1 MRPVCH
7 LLLLLVAAMCSVASG
22 APPQVATFDAVWVAV
37 RDTHW
42 DPTLAGVDW
51 EAVRTQLRPKAEKA
65 NTPAELRPILF
76 DMLGRLGQSH
86 FSIIP
91 GSDDDAGA
99 PRARRREAHEGTAGA
114 TITLLPSPADPGT
127 LEAVITLV
135 EPGSSAAKAGL
146 KPGMVLTAI
155 DGKPILHDLP
165 TGAGLER
172 YERLAMARA
181 RTTGE
186 PGTTATWTV
195 SDGSSP
201 AREVKLTFAADP
213 RPKAKFGN
221 LPPLP
226 TSLEARTLD
235 AAQLK
240 AMGSTAR
247 SVGVIHFNIWLIP
260 IARPF
265 DQAVDSMRQC
275 DGMVLDLRGNPGG
288 IGGMAMGL
296 AGHFTPESKE
306 LGTMYTREAPLNF
319 VSNPRLVSQDGKV
332 VGAYTGPLAI
342 LVDEGTASTSEIFA
356 GGLQYLGRAKIFGTR
371 TAGAALPAL
380 MDDLPNGDVLLHA
393 IADYRLPDGRQLEAS
408 GVRPD
413 SARAYTRADYAR
425 EGDPVLADAVR
436 WIASE
441 RSRATPASSAMPGAT
456 APHPSPAPPA
466 SPASQQ
472 EPHS

>member
-1 MRPVCH
+1 MRPVRH
-7 LLLLLVAAMCSVASG
+7 LLLLLVAAMCSVVHG
-22 APPQVATFDAVWVAV
+22 APPQVETFDAVWVAV

-42 DPTLAGVDW
+42 DPSLAGVDW
-51 EAVRTQLRPKAEKA
+51 NAVRAELRPKAEKA
-65 NTPAELRPILF
+65 STPAELRPILV

-86 FSIIP
+86 FSVIP
-91 GSDDDAGA
+91 GSDDDDAPGA
-99 PRARRREAHEGTAGA
+99 PRAHRREAHEGTAGA
-114 TITLLPSPADPGT
+114 SITLLPSPTDPAT
-127 LEAVITLV
+127 QEAVITLV

-146 KPGMVLTAI
+146 KPGVVLVAV
-155 DGKPILHDLP
+155 DGKPVLRDLP

-195 SDGSSP
+195 SDAGSAP
-201 AREVKLTFAADP
+201 REVKISFSSDP

-260 IARPF
+260 IAKPF
-265 DQAVDSMRQC
+265 DQAVDTMRQC
-275 DGMVLDLRGNPGG
+275 DGIVLDLRGNPGG

-296 AGHFTPESKE
+296 AGHFTPEAKE
-306 LGTMYTREAPLNF
+306 LGTMYTRESPLNF

-413 SARAYTRADYAR
+413 SPRAYTRADYAR

-441 RSRATPASSAMPGAT
+441 RSRSI
-456 APHPSPAPPA
+456 PA
-466 SPASQQ
+466 SPQ